1 MRQTEAFDTYQR
13 GEFDNYDF
21 QYDFRSELSP
31 SSHQTLSMTILEGF
45 FEGGGGLTVVTCYL
59 VD

>member
-45 FEGGGGLTVVTCYL
+45 FEGGGGGLL
-59 VD
+59 L